1 MRLFLACIMTFPP
14 LTAWAESAQPDKTD
28 LVDFPVA
35 VDPDSPSD
43 TEYTGDQ
50 LDDGEQ
56 LWQYGNPYS
65 PASATDFEQFITP
78 SSYGQDRLSRNRYE
92 PGWLNTSVVRYGSP
106 SSSNPIDQ
114 RHDVGALSSLS
125 SPMNLYTRS
134 GRIERR

>member
-1 MRLFLACIMTFPP
+1 MMRLFLACIMTFLP

-43 TEYTGDQ
+43 TEYTG
-50 LDDGEQ
+50 EQ
-56 LWQYGNPYS
+56 FLEYGNPYS
-65 PASATDFEQFITP
+65 PASATNFEQFITP

-114 RHDVGALSSLS
+114 RHDVGALPSLS